1 MGDGYNR
8 DGQSQGFFGKKGMTV
23 RVWNGNVNGAISQ
36 LKKRMNTEGVT
47 KEYRS
52 HQFFETNTAK
62 RRKRL
67 AEAKARW
74 KKKQAQIEGIQR
86 VKKKR
91 PQPVKRP

>member
-1 MGDGYNR
+1 MSDHGSR
-8 DGQSQGFFGKKGMTV
+8 DNGQSGFFGKKGMTV

-47 KEYRS
+47 KEFRS

-67 AEAKARW
+67 AEAKSRW
-74 KKKQAQIEGIQR
+74 KKKQAQIEGIAR
-86 VKKKR
+86 PKKKR
-91 PQPVKRP
+91 PPTAPKS